1 MDDMPT
7 PRYQLGCG
15 VVRNH
20 ETSELEIVVAGG
32 AQRNIDNIEVAV
44 DTVEIFSMA
53 DSKWRTAGKNTV
65 PRRIIH
71 NTTIIL

>member
-7 PRYQLGCG
+7 PRYAMGCG

-32 AQRNIDNIEVAV
+32 TQRNIDNNVVAA

-53 DSKWRTAGKNTV
+53 DTKWRTAGKDNTV
-65 PRRIIH
+65 PPQNRP
-71 NTTIIL
+71 